1 MLNCRLGKFPMKYL
15 LGKFPMKYLGFPISD
30 KKLETS
36 HFSELVGKMI
46 GYRIIARQGM
56 NNHYQNSWRITI
68 RTYTTT

>member
-15 LGKFPMKYLGFPISD
+15 GFPITD

-68 RTYTTT
+68 KT